1 LHATLPASVVVVVVL
16 VVMVTVV
23 DGIAVVLDVVVE
35 RIGTVLDDVVGVA
48 GTVVGG
54 PGSVVGT
61 AKTREATK
69 RSRPRRRAVMVPA
82 SSSQEV
88 STRPRSCS
96 RRSVP
101 QVFQRAT
108 TFVPFRVA
116 LTRPRIGEQMG
127 SIDTLLP
134 WTTIVTSVC
143 PNSPPE
149 MA

>member
-23 DGIAVVLDVVVE
+23 DGIAVVLDVVE

-54 PGSVVGT
+54 PGSVVG
-61 AKTREATK
+61 AKTRDATK

-88 STRPRSCS
+88 STRPCSCS
-96 RRSVP
+96 LRSVP
-101 QVFQRAT
+101 HVFQRAT

-127 SIDTLLP
+127 SIDTHLP